1 MEQKLNKKIILKIIL
16 YVIFLSLNGYLFFIN
31 FVGVIPMLLLSPLYM
46 NSKLNTLINNYFD
59 ITSFFTIC
67 SPFASYLLAKLFGM
81 FKYIDDLKINIFKKL
96 FLLTLISILSFL
108 ILFLRY
114 RFFEG
119 DNFAYKI
126 ASLIFSLIPA
136 FGLYKYF
143 QYLTKKYPNTFGKVG
158 YYFSIECYKNLF
170 KKLLSGINK
179 RG

>member
-16 YVIFLSLNGYLFFIN
+16 YVIFLSLNGYLFFI
-31 FVGVIPMLLLSPLYM
+31 GITSSIPMLLLWLIS
-46 NSKLNTLINNYFD
+46 LNDKIYQIIINNFD
-59 ITSFFTIC
+59 IFLFIPIC

-126 ASLIFSLIPA
+126 ASMIFSLIPA

-143 QYLTKKYPNTFGKVG
+143 QYLTKKYPTPFEKIG
-158 YYFSIECYKNLF
+158 YYCSIEFYKGLF
-170 KKLLSGINK
+170 KRITSKDAK
-179 RG
+179 KV

>member
-16 YVIFLSLNGYLFFIN
+16 YVIFLSLNGYLFFI
-31 FVGVIPMLLLSPLYM
+31 GITSSIPMLLLWLIS
-46 NSKLNTLINNYFD
+46 LNDKIYQIIINNFD
-59 ITSFFTIC
+59 IFLFIPIC

-114 RFFEG
+114 KFFEG

-126 ASLIFSLIPA
+126 ASMIFSLIPA

>member
-16 YVIFLSLNGYLFFIN
+16 YVIFLSLNGYLFFI
-31 FVGVIPMLLLSPLYM
+31 GITSSIPMLLLWLIS
-46 NSKLNTLINNYFD
+46 LNDKIYQIIINNFD
-59 ITSFFTIC
+59 IFLFIPIC
-67 SPFASYLLAKLFGM
+67 SPFASYLLAKLFGI

-126 ASLIFSLIPA
+126 ASMIFSLIPA

-143 QYLTKKYPNTFGKVG
+143 QYLTKKYPNTFNKIG
-158 YYFSIECYKNLF
+158 YYFSIECYRNLF

>member
-16 YVIFLSLNGYLFFIN
+16 YVIFLSLNGYLFFI
-31 FVGVIPMLLLSPLYM
+31 GITSSIPMLLLWLIS
-46 NSKLNTLINNYFD
+46 LNDKIYQIIINNFD
-59 ITSFFTIC
+59 IFLFIPIC

-143 QYLTKKYPNTFGKVG
+143 QYLTKKYPNTFNKIG

>member
-16 YVIFLSLNGYLFFIN
+16 YVIFLSLNGYLFFI
-31 FVGVIPMLLLSPLYM
+31 GITSSIPMLLLWLIS
-46 NSKLNTLINNYFD
+46 LNDKIYQIIINNFD
-59 ITSFFTIC
+59 IFLFIPIC

-143 QYLTKKYPNTFGKVG
+143 QYLTKKYPNTFSKIG

-170 KKLLSGINK
+170 KKLCFK
-179 RG
+179 VK

>member
-16 YVIFLSLNGYLFFIN
+16 YVIFLSLNGYLFFI
-31 FVGVIPMLLLSPLYM
+31 GITSSIPMLLLWLIS
-46 NSKLNTLINNYFD
+46 LNDKIYQIIINNFD
-59 ITSFFTIC
+59 IFLFIPIC

-126 ASLIFSLIPA
+126 ASMIFSLIPA

-143 QYLTKKYPNTFGKVG
+143 QYLTKKYPNTFNKIG

>member
-16 YVIFLSLNGYLFFIN
+16 YVIFLSLNGYLFFI
-31 FVGVIPMLLLSPLYM
+31 GLTSSIPMLLLWLIS
-46 NSKLNTLINNYFD
+46 LNDKIYQIIINNFD
-59 ITSFFTIC
+59 IFLFIPIC

-126 ASLIFSLIPA
+126 ASLIPA

-143 QYLTKKYPNTFGKVG
+143 QHLTKKYPNTFGKIG
-158 YYFSIECYKNLF
+158 YYFSIECYRNLF

>member
-16 YVIFLSLNGYLFFIN
+16 YVIFLSLNGYLFFI
-31 FVGVIPMLLLSPLYM
+31 GITSSIPMLLLWLIS
-46 NSKLNTLINNYFD
+46 LNDKIYQIIINNFD
-59 ITSFFTIC
+59 IFLFIPIC

-81 FKYIDDLKINIFKKL
+81 FKYIDDLKIDIFKKL

-126 ASLIFSLIPA
+126 ASMIFSLIPA

-143 QYLTKKYPNTFGKVG
+143 QYLTKKYPNTFGKIG

>member
-16 YVIFLSLNGYLFFIN
+16 YVIFLSLNGYLFFI
-31 FVGVIPMLLLSPLYM
+31 GITSSIPMLLLWLIS
-46 NSKLNTLINNYFD
+46 LNDKIYQIIINNFD
-59 ITSFFTIC
+59 IFLFIPIC

-143 QYLTKKYPNTFGKVG
+143 QYLTKKYPNTFNKIG
-158 YYFSIECYKNLF
+158 YYFSIECYKNLL